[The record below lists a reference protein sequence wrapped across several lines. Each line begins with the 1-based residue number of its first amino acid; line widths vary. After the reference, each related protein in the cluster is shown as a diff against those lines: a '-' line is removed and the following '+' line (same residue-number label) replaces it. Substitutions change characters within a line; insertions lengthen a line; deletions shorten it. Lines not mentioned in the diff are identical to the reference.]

1 MEKEVYYQPKLK
13 DEEWGNLLWSFE
25 VYFSK
30 ERCQLDFPDHEI
42 VEYSGDDIEGKTYV
56 DLSTEEVNYIQ
67 TVTDRV
73 KKMVDTHL
81 ADKPDLTV
89 KEIEIKATDD
99 GKGKIAIEA
108 MVKVVRAEPVVD
120 LKITIDGKWGQDV
133 EDAASQSLG
142 AALNRQ

>member
-1 MEKEVYYQPKLK
+1 MLFRSVSQSRYC
-13 DEEWGNLLWSFE
+13 
-25 VYFSK
+25 V
-30 ERCQLDFPDHEI
+30 
-42 VEYSGDDIEGKTYV
+42 YSGDDIEGKSYV
-56 DLSTEEVNYIQ
+56 DLSTEEVDYIQ